1 MHPTPHICIIRSH
14 FGLHPAR
21 LLTLLFPYK
30 PISTH
35 PSLQLLHTPLDPI
48 PTLYLFSGSWAG
60 PHASQAPGVG
70 RTGGSSAY
78 FLEDGVKE
86 GQSLEATHPMG
97 RARTRDGH
105 TCIWFWLCCPCS
117 KRPTP
122 TCSWETGWSPAG
134 GMGNVPNTQQH
145 PVTATCDLNLL
156 KTTLCFSQRM
166 QIQSQLPSPPPNI
179 LQITTPRPHKPSALG
194 TAGDSRKQES
204 FPTTSPPPPIT
215 RGFGRSGRAEEQVLG
230 SLVSH

>member
-1 MHPTPHICIIRSH
+1 MYPTPHICIIRSH

-48 PTLYLFSGSWAG
+48 PTLYLFSWSWAG

-78 FLEDGVKE
+78 FLEEGVKE

-166 QIQSQLPSPPPNI
+166 QIQSQLPSPPPKHLANHH
-179 LQITTPRPHKPSALG
+179 P
-194 TAGDSRKQES
+194 
-204 FPTTSPPPPIT
+204 TSP
-215 RGFGRSGRAEEQVLG
+215 
-230 SLVSH
+230 